1 MNWFGSMQ
9 GRTLLGVGGIFTVGF
24 LAVGIPRP
32 VPEVGVLEP
41 IVAVP
46 SEDFE
51 VRVLGRGETFGVIL
65 AEASLDG
72 NEQQALLE
80 AFREQ
85 ASPRRMQ
92 AGTEIVLRRQRA
104 DGLLR
109 AMDISLNRDETVR
122 LVRDDL
128 SGWRSER
135 VEVPVVVDTVATSG
149 MIRSVLWTSILTDPA
164 LEAMERNDR
173 IRLIDQMDR
182 IFQWKIDFTRQIQPG
197 DIYRVV
203 YEREVRPDGSTRS
216 GTVLAAEIIN
226 GGRSVVAVH
235 FDPDGD
241 GDGTYY
247 DLDGNSVRRSFLRR
261 PVEFSRISSRV
272 GSRRHPV
279 LNTIRAHNGVDFA
292 APTGTPVYATADGTV
307 THRGVSGG
315 YGNLVEIRH
324 ANGFTTRYAHLNSFA
339 SGITV
344 GSRVRQEQVIGTVGM
359 TGLATGPH
367 VHYELRRA
375 GRVLDP
381 LSIDLPAGDPVPQD
395 AWEAWEDQR
404 NRHLELLKDRTGFAP
419 EIRVAASPDGGR
431 EAAGEGEQQ

>member
-1 MNWFGSMQ
+1 MNWFGSTQ

-24 LAVGIPRP
+24 LAVGTPRP
-32 VPEVGVLEP
+32 TPEVGVLDP

-46 SEDFE
+46 SERFE
-51 VRVLGRGETFGVIL
+51 VRVLGRGETFGAVL
-65 AEASLDG
+65 AEAALDG
-72 NEQQALLE
+72 NEQQLLLE

-92 AGTEIVLRRQRA
+92 AGTEIILRRQRS
-104 DGLLR
+104 DGVLR
-109 AMDISLNRDETVR
+109 ALDISLNRDETVR
-122 LVRDDL
+122 LVRDE
-128 SGWRSER
+128 SAGWRSEK

-149 MIRSVLWTSILTDPA
+149 MIRSVLWTSILTDPE

-203 YEREVRPDGSTRS
+203 YERQVRPDGSTRA
-216 GTVLAAEIIN
+216 GTVLAAEIVN
-226 GGRSVVAVH
+226 GGRSVVALF
-235 FDPDGD
+235 FDPDGN

-261 PVEFSRISSRV
+261 PVEFSRITSRV
-272 GSRRHPV
+272 GTRRHPI
-279 LNTIRAHNGVDFA
+279 LNTIRNHNGVDFA

-307 THRGVSGG
+307 TFRGVSGG
-315 YGNLVEIRH
+315 YGNMVEIRH
-324 ANGFTTRYAHLNSFA
+324 ANGFTSRYAHLNSFA
-339 SGITV
+339 SGMTV

-367 VHYELRRA
+367 VHYELRRS

-381 LSIDLPAGDPVPQD
+381 LSVDLPAGDPIPQD
-395 AWEAWEDQR
+395 AWSQWEAQR
-404 NRHLELLKDRTGFAP
+404 SDRLGLLEVRTGFAP
-419 EIRVAASPDGGR
+419 EFRVASSGTSVAAS
-431 EAAGEGEQQ
+431 GEGEQQ